1 MTYRK
6 RRMGDVAI
14 TLERIQPGLRSSKAI
29 LTSPNPTQM
38 RVKVW
43 SSQTRS
49 VGKLSNNRRSMP
61 FNTPNCRSNPAVDSM
76 KKNAETNNRRFH
88 LSS

>member
-1 MTYRK
+1 
-6 RRMGDVAI
+6 MGEVAI
-14 TLERIQPGLRSSKAI
+14 TQERIQPGLRSSKAI

-43 SSQTRS
+43 RSQMRS
-49 VGKLSNNRRSMP
+49 VGKLSNNRKSMK
-61 FNTPNCRSNPAVDSM
+61 FSTPNCANSPTVDSM
-76 KKNAETNNRRFH
+76 KKNVEINNRRFH